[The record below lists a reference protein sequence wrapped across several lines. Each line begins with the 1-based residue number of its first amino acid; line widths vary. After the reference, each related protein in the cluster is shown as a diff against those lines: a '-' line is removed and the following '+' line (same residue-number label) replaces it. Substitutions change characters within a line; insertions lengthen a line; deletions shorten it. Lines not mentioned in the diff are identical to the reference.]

1 MFQAI
6 RSRLL
11 ALYVLSFLVCMAGFA
26 LAFRMLFVHSLNER
40 TEEQLRLL
48 AHGASR
54 SVENDGKGMHI
65 STDFP
70 LNSYLTRE
78 QGLEWFDSSG
88 KRIFSK
94 GRFIV
99 HLPLPA
105 NPTIQDQDGDPP
117 IQAITLPLQN
127 SESGQTIGRVRA
139 SQSMEENQE
148 AIARLDMALAFSIA
162 IGTGFGALAGFVMTR
177 KAMEPIE
184 ASFQRMKQFVG
195 DASHELRSPIMAI
208 SSNAQVALRYPAG
221 MRAGDQEKFET
232 IAVTAQQMKG
242 LTEHLFQLTRAED
255 QPPEGFGPVD
265 LGALLRDQVDRFRP
279 RSQQHAIDLQLRLP
293 PQAMLQVN
301 VSSNDLDMLF
311 ANLIENA
318 LTYTPDGG
326 GVQITADADHQSV
339 RVLVE
344 DNGIGIAQDQIPFLF
359 DRFWRADAARQYNTG
374 GYGLGLSIV
383 QAILLKYR
391 GTIQVNSS
399 PGQGSCF
406 AVRLPAL
413 QRALLKESPNREPR
427 LLSQTM
433 R

>member
-26 LAFRMLFVHSLNER
+26 LAFRVLFVHSLKQR
-40 TEEQLRLL
+40 TDEQLRLL

-70 LNSYLTRE
+70 LNSYLTKE
-78 QGLEWFDSSG
+78 QGLEWFDRSG
-88 KRIFSK
+88 KRLFSK

-105 NPTIQDQDGDPP
+105 SPTIQDQEGDPP
-117 IQAITLPLQN
+117 IRAITLPLQN
-127 SESGQTIGRVRA
+127 SETGQTIGRVRA

-148 AIARLDMALAFSIA
+148 AIARLDVALAFSIV
-162 IGTGFGALAGFVMTR
+162 IGTGFGALAGFLMTR
-177 KAMEPIE
+177 RAMVPIE
-184 ASFQRMKQFVG
+184 TSFLRMKQFVG

-221 MRAGDQEKFET
+221 MRSGDQEKFET
-232 IAVTAQQMKG
+232 IAATAQQMKE

-255 QPPEGFGPVD
+255 QPPQGVGPLA
-265 LGALLRDQVDRFRP
+265 LGALLRDQVERLRP
-279 RSQQHAIDLQLRLP
+279 RAQQHAVGLQLHLP
-293 PQAMLQVN
+293 PQASLQVN
-301 VSSNDLDMLF
+301 GSSSDLGLLF
-311 ANLIENA
+311 SNLIENA
-318 LTYTPDGG
+318 LAYTPDGG
-326 GVQITADADHQSV
+326 QVQITAEADHQTV

-359 DRFWRADAARQYNTG
+359 DRFWRADAARQYNSG

-391 GTIQVNSS
+391 GSIQVNSL
-399 PGQGSCF
+399 PGQGSSF
-406 AVRLPAL
+406 EVLLPAL
-413 QRALLKESPNREPR
+413 ALASVSVDPPEGDG
-427 LLSQTM
+427 
-433 R
+433 

>member
-26 LAFRMLFVHSLNER
+26 LAFRMLFVHSLNQR
-40 TEEQLRLL
+40 ADEQLRLL

-70 LNSYLTRE
+70 LNSYLTKE

-88 KRIFSK
+88 QRLFAK
-94 GRFIV
+94 GRLIIR
-99 HLPLPA
+99 LPLPTSL
-105 NPTIQDQDGDPP
+105 TIQDQNGDPP
-117 IQAITLPLQN
+117 IRAITLPLQN
-127 SESGQTIGRVRA
+127 SDTGQTIGMVRA

-148 AIARLDMALAFSIA
+148 AIARLDMALAFSIV
-162 IGTGFGALAGFVMTR
+162 IGTGFGALAGFLMTR

-184 ASFQRMKQFVG
+184 ASFQRMRQFVG

-221 MRAGDQEKFET
+221 MRTGDQEKFET
-232 IAVTAQQMKG
+232 IATTARQMKE

-255 QPPEGFGPVD
+255 QPPQGVGPVA
-265 LGALLRDQVDRFRP
+265 LGALLRDQVERFRP
-279 RSQQHAIDLQLRLP
+279 RAQQHAIDLQLLL
-293 PQAMLQVN
+293 PQATLQVN
-301 VSSNDLDMLF
+301 GSSSDLGLLF
-311 ANLIENA
+311 SNLIENA

-326 GVQITADADHQSV
+326 RVQITADTDHQTV

-344 DNGIGIAQDQIPFLF
+344 DSGIGISQDQIPFLF
-359 DRFWRADAARQYNTG
+359 DRFWRADSARQYNAG

-391 GTIQVNSS
+391 GSILVNSS
-399 PGQGSCF
+399 PGLGSCF
-406 AVRLPAL
+406 EVRFPSLSARSL
-413 QRALLKESPNREPR
+413 EEEPN
-427 LLSQTM
+427 QGA
-433 R
+433 

>member
-26 LAFRMLFVHSLNER
+26 FAFRMLFVHSLNQR

-54 SVENDGKGMHI
+54 SVENDGKAMHI

-70 LNSYLTRE
+70 LSSYLTSD
-78 QGLEWFDSSG
+78 QGLEWFDRSG

-105 NPTIQDQDGDPP
+105 SPTIQNQDGDPP
-117 IQAITLPLQN
+117 IRAITLPLQN

-148 AIARLDMALAFSIA
+148 AIERLDMALAFSIA

-184 ASFQRMKQFVG
+184 ASFQRMRQFVG

-232 IAVTAQQMKG
+232 IAATAQQMKG

-255 QPPEGFGPVD
+255 QPLEGFDPVD
-265 LGALLRDQVDRFRP
+265 LGALLRNQVERFRP
-279 RSQQHAIDLQLRLP
+279 QAQQHAIGLQLHLP
-293 PQAMLQVN
+293 QQAMLQVN
-301 VSSNDLDMLF
+301 VSSNDLDLLF

-326 GVQITADADHQSV
+326 RVQITADADHQSV

-344 DNGIGIAQDQIPFLF
+344 DNGIGVAQDQIPFLF

-383 QAILLKYR
+383 QAILLKHR
-391 GTIQVNSS
+391 GTIQVSSS

-413 QRALLKESPNREPR
+413 SLGSAKGEPKPRA
-427 LLSQTM
+427 
-433 R
+433 